1 MENSNLQHLKYVSQI
16 CETIINGILEFEPQC
31 EQFVSRFLEN
41 RSNAEEISAF
51 HLNSR
56 YFLDILNKLNIL
68 FYKYFQPFP
77 IQHPWFQEN
86 EARILSIFTD
96 IARLHD
102 LLDNLLK
109 TIPEQE
115 SYEESPVVSRSAAA
129 FRPAAVPRSP
139 SAPRSAAV
147 SISLVSKAVSE
158 SKSLDK
164 PFGKNKPSRKK

>member
-1 MENSNLQHLKYVSQI
+1 MENSNLQHLQYVSQI

-56 YFLDILNKLNIL
+56 SFLYILNKLNIL

-96 IARLHD
+96 IARLHN

-115 SYEESPVVSRSAAA
+115 SYEESPVVFRSAAV
-129 FRPAAVPRSP
+129 FRSDAASRYPSAPRSP
-139 SAPRSAAV
+139 SASRS
-147 SISLVSKAVSE
+147 LESKAVS
-158 SKSLDK
+158 
-164 PFGKNKPSRKK
+164 